1 MEDTFMEEWLTTYE
15 AARLANFDP
24 DYIRKL
30 VRAKKVKARKW
41 GQAWQVHRES
51 LLEYVKASEAKGGK
65 RGPKRIDND

>member
-1 MEDTFMEEWLTTYE
+1 MEEWLTTYE
-15 AARLANFDP
+15 AARLANYDP

-51 LLEYVKASEAKGGK
+51 LLEYVQKTRAKGEK
-65 RGPKRIDND
+65 PGPKRFDNP